1 MQTSFVRSTQMA
13 RLALLFAGTFSG
25 LRVSAQ
31 TVQVPPA
38 PPGGLNYSKL
48 PDVMGINLGMP
59 VPQAVAIVK
68 SKWPAGQVNLFY
80 TKFANSSDPAWISR
94 VTAKRPGTGLNQ
106 ANSVDDITVFFSA
119 PPNPQVVVQVLRTS
133 SMIPPTARGNLIA
146 ALRQKYGPELKQA
159 QGYNMAWEFDE
170 QGQPVAKMPMGYMCT
185 TFNQPPQAT
194 QGTASPPEALNLAP
208 PFVEPIDGDIPR
220 LVNMC
225 KDAITIT
232 TLVNAGQDPNQLLST
247 STVDMIDHA
256 EDLRDYVA
264 TARYSQKLASAA
276 ADKQKQQQLKNAPG
290 APRL

>member
-1 MQTSFVRSTQMA
+1 MA
-13 RLALLFAGTFSG
+13 VLLAAAGFSG
-25 LRVSAQ
+25 NCVSAQ
-31 TVQVPPA
+31 TAQVPPA

-48 PDVMGINLGMP
+48 PDVVGINLGMP
-59 VPQAVAIVK
+59 VQQAVAVVK

-94 VTAKRPGTGLNQ
+94 VTARRPGTGLNA

-133 SMIPPTARGNLIA
+133 FMIPPTARGNLVA

-159 QGYNMAWEFDE
+159 PGYNMAWEFDE
-170 QGQPVAKMPMGYMCT
+170 LGQPVAKMPMGYMCT
-185 TFNQPPQAT
+185 SFNQPPQAT
-194 QGTASPPEALNLAP
+194 QGTASPPDALNLAP
-208 PFVEPIDGDIPR
+208 PFVQPIDGDIPR

-232 TLVNAGQDPNQLLST
+232 TLVNASQDPNQLLST

-256 EDLRDYVA
+256 EDLRDYIA
-264 TARYSQKLASAA
+264 TVRYSQNLAAVAA
-276 ADKQKQQQLKNAPG
+276 NKQKQQQLKNAPA
-290 APRL
+290 APKL